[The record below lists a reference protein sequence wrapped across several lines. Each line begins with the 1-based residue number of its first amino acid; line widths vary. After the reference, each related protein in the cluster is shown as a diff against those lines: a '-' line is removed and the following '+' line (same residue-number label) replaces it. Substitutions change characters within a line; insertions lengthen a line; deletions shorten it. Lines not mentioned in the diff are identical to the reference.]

1 MSISYLTHE
10 SKPIMFANYLSCKT
24 AEQQLALLEEV
35 AKAMA
40 SKVGGVRLLVDYN
53 EISAGPS
60 YMSRVKELGSTV
72 FEQHMKCSAI
82 LGVTKLKK
90 ILFNGYNRAIG
101 ATNVKTFEIKEA
113 AIDWLA
119 NFG

>member
-1 MSISYLTHE
+1 MSISYLTHK
-10 SKPIMFANYLSCKT
+10 SKPIMFADYRECKT
-24 AEQQLALLEEV
+24 PAQQLALLEEV

-72 FEQHMKCSAI
+72 FEQHMLCSAV
-82 LGVTKLKK
+82 LGINGLKK
-90 ILFNGYNRAIG
+90 ILFI
-101 ATNVKTFEIKEA
+101 
-113 AIDWLA
+113 WLQ
-119 NFG
+119 